1 VISPAAI
8 DEQTSGQSAGVQILV
23 RYGNIPQAARY
34 HLPPELHH
42 SVTRG
47 SKVIVRTDRGLE
59 VGHVLDIL
67 PASIVED
74 NDNPTSI
81 ERPATDDDRKTYRKR
96 RLQTDEEFD
105 GWQKRLQEW
114 NLQLELID
122 LERTLDNEKVVLYV
136 LNDQDAET
144 TRLALLAAAAGL
156 GIIHVQPVSA
166 DGIVDG
172 SGGGCGSGCGC
183 GH

>member
-1 VISPAAI
+1 MISPAAI
-8 DEQTSGQSAGVQILV
+8 HVQSSSQDADVPVLV
-23 RYGNIPQAARY
+23 RYGNIPQVARY
-34 HLPPELHH
+34 HMPAEVHH
-42 SVTRG
+42 LVTRG
-47 SKVIVRTDRGLE
+47 LEVVVRTDRGLE
-59 VGHVLDIL
+59 IGHVLEVL
-67 PASIVED
+67 PLSLVDENESSTSVERIST
-74 NDNPTSI
+74 NDDSETNH
-81 ERPATDDDRKTYRKR
+81 KR
-96 RLQTDEEFD
+96 QQQSDEDFEV
-105 GWQKRLQEW
+105 WQQRMQDW

-122 LERTLDNEKVVLYV
+122 LERTLDDEKVILYV

-172 SGGGCGSGCGC
+172 SDGGCGSGCGC